1 MRPATSTTR
10 VPTTSAPWPRV
21 RPEKQNPPTSPF
33 PPACPTA
40 RTTCTSPRV
49 ASPPPPDTPSPTDSR
64 LRGWPARPDRRAPR
78 GAHPGRHEIHP
89 TPIPYHQTPRDGQWP
104 KPIHIKRPPTV

>member
-33 PPACPTA
+33 PPACP
-40 RTTCTSPRV
+40 RHVQPVRPRV
-49 ASPPPPDTPSPTDSR
+49 RHLLRHRILLHLLIPGSAGGPPGQTGGPPAEPIR
-64 LRGWPARPDRRAPR
+64 AGRRFTQSISVTTNV
-78 GAHPGRHEIHP
+78 GVMGI
-89 TPIPYHQTPRDGQWP
+89 G
-104 KPIHIKRPPTV
+104 